1 MALTNLESVE
11 SMVQSNLTETIQ
23 PSDALPEVDN
33 EQLGTSES
41 MTNTVF
47 EDDESM
53 NFLMNKIGLEVQR
66 NGGQ

>member
-23 PSDALPEVDN
+23 PSDTPVV
-33 EQLGTSES
+33 SEEKPAS
-41 MTNTVF
+41 QVTASAMF
-47 EDDESM
+47 EDDDSM

>member
-23 PSDALPEVDN
+23 PLDTLPEVDS
-33 EQLGTSES
+33 EQLGAPES
-41 MTNTVF
+41 MTNTMF